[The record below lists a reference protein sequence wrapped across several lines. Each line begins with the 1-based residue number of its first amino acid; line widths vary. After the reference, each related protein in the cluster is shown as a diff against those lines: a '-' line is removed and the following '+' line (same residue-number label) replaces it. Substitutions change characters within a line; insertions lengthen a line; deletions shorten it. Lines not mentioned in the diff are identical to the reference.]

1 MRDFVGT
8 GSLVRLA
15 LRRDRVLIPT
25 WIAVFVV
32 MAAGSAKA
40 TMGLY
45 TDVASRVEAART
57 TNASPALV
65 SLYGR
70 IFDETSLGEL
80 SLFKLTAF
88 GAVLVGLLASILVV
102 RHTRSEEESGR
113 LELLSA
119 GVLGRYAALA
129 AALIVSIGTV
139 VVLGLLTALVLIGV
153 GLPAGGSFAFGLV
166 WVSAGLSFAGVG
178 ALVAQLTEGARTA
191 NGFTAIV
198 LGVSYVLRAIGD
210 SSADGKSEW
219 VSWLSPIGWS
229 QQIRAYAGD
238 RYVVVLLP
246 LMFLAALVAGAL
258 ALIRRRDVG
267 AGLVRLRPG
276 PAVAAPSLRSPLA
289 LAWRLHR
296 GSLYGWG
303 FAFLLLGLLVGN
315 IASNVDGF
323 VTSDSAREMVQ
334 KLGGVQAITDA
345 FLSTE
350 MGMVGL
356 LASAYGIQ
364 AALRLRSEETALR
377 AEPLLATGVTRTRW
391 LASHVLMALLGTAA
405 LILIAG
411 LGSGLTSGAS
421 LGNVGRQVPRML
433 AAAAVQLPAIWL
445 VTALVVTL
453 FGLAPKLITA
463 AWALY
468 GLFLLLGQFGALF
481 NLPQS
486 VINLSPYGHTP
497 RLPGGSFTTTPV
509 LALTALAA
517 ALLALGL
524 TTFRRRDIG

>member
-8 GSLVRLA
+8 GTLVRLA

-32 MAAGSAKA
+32 MAAGSAQA
-40 TMGLY
+40 SIDLY
-45 TDVASRVEAART
+45 PDIASRVQAART

-88 GAVLVGLLASILVV
+88 GAALVGLLASILVV

-129 AALIVSIGTV
+129 AALLVSAGTV
-139 VVLGLLTALVLIGV
+139 VVLGLLTALSLLSL
-153 GLPAGGSFAFGLV
+153 GLPAAGSFAFGLV
-166 WVSAGLSFAGVG
+166 WTSAGLSFAGVG

-210 SSADGKSEW
+210 SAADGKSEW

-238 RYVVVLLP
+238 RYAVVLLP
-246 LMFLAALVAGAL
+246 LLFLAALVAGAL

-267 AGLVRLRPG
+267 AGLVRPRPG
-276 PAVAAPSLRSPLA
+276 PAVAAASLRSPLA

-481 NLPQS
+481 DLPQS
-486 VINLSPYGHTP
+486 LIDLSPYGHTP
-497 RLPGGSFTTTPV
+497 RLPGGTFTTTPV
-509 LALTALAA
+509 LALTAIAA
-517 ALLALGL
+517 ALLATGL

>member
-1 MRDFVGT
+1 MKDFVGT
-8 GSLVRLA
+8 GTLVRLA
-15 LRRDRVLIPT
+15 LRRDRILIPT
-25 WIAVFVV
+25 WIVVFVV
-32 MAAGSAKA
+32 MAAGSAQA
-40 TMGLY
+40 SIDLY
-45 TDVASRVEAART
+45 PDVASRTEAART

-80 SLFKLTAF
+80 SLFKLTAL
-88 GAVLVGLLASILVV
+88 GAALVGLLASILVV

-119 GVLGRYAALA
+119 GVLGRYAALS
-129 AALIVSIGTV
+129 AALLVSVGTV
-139 VVLGLLTALVLIGV
+139 VVIGLLTALALIGL
-153 GLPAGGSFAFGLV
+153 GLPAAGSLAFGLV
-166 WVSAGLSFAGVG
+166 WISAGLSFAGVG
-178 ALVAQLTEGARTA
+178 ALVAQLSEGARTA

-198 LGVSYVLRAIGD
+198 LGASYVLRAIGD

-246 LMFLAALVAGAL
+246 LALLALLVAGAL

-267 AGLVRLRPG
+267 AGLVRPRPG

-296 GSLYGWG
+296 GSLFAWG

-323 VTSDSAREMVQ
+323 VSSEGAREMVQ
-334 KLGGVQAITDA
+334 KLGGVEAITDA

-391 LASHVLMALLGTAA
+391 LASHVLMALLGTSA
-405 LILIAG
+405 LILVAG
-411 LGSGLTSGAS
+411 LGSGLSSGAS

-445 VTALVVTL
+445 VTALVVAL

-486 VINLSPYGHTP
+486 LINLSPYGHTP
-497 RLPGGSFTTTPV
+497 RLPGGTFTTTPV
-509 LALTALAA
+509 LALTAITA
-517 ALLALGL
+517 ALLLTGL
-524 TTFRRRDIG
+524 TTFRHRDIG

>member
-1 MRDFVGT
+1 MKDFVGT
-8 GSLVRLA
+8 GTLVRLA
-15 LRRDRVLIPT
+15 LRRDRGLIPT

-32 MAAGSAKA
+32 MAAGSAQA
-40 TMGLY
+40 SIDLY
-45 TDVASRVEAART
+45 PDVASRIEAART

-129 AALIVSIGTV
+129 AALLVSVGTV
-139 VVLGLLTALVLIGV
+139 VVLGLLTALALIGL
-153 GLPAGGSFAFGLV
+153 GLPVAGSFAFGLV
-166 WVSAGLSFAGVG
+166 WTSAGLSFAGVG
-178 ALVAQLTEGARTA
+178 ALVAQLSEGARTA

-246 LMFLAALVAGAL
+246 LVFVVLLVAGAL

-267 AGLVRLRPG
+267 AGLVRPRPG

-323 VTSDSAREMVQ
+323 VSSDSAREMVQ

-391 LASHVLMALLGTAA
+391 LASHVLMALLGTSA
-405 LILIAG
+405 LILVAG
-411 LGSGLTSGAS
+411 LGSGLSSGAS

-433 AAAAVQLPAIWL
+433 AAAAVQLPAIWI
-445 VTALVVTL
+445 VTALVVAL

-486 VINLSPYGHTP
+486 LINLSPYGHTP
-497 RLPGGSFTTTPV
+497 RLPGGTFTTTPV
-509 LALTALAA
+509 LALTAIAA
-517 ALLALGL
+517 ALLLTGL